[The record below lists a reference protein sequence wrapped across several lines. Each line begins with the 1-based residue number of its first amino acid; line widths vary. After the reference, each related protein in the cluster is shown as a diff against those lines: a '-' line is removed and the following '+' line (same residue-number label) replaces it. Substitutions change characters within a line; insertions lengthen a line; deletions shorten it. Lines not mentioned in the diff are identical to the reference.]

1 MLSFIMKNYLE
12 LSDIFHE
19 KSTEERMVDLAS
31 RFKVYRKK
39 AKLTQLELADRSGVS
54 YGSIKRF
61 ERTGRISL
69 ESLWQLSSAIGC
81 DDQLDR
87 IFSAPPL
94 TADDL
99 RG

>member
-1 MLSFIMKNYLE
+1 MKKYLE

-19 KSTEERMVDLAS
+19 RSMEDRMADLAS

-39 AKLTQLELADRSGVS
+39 AKLTQLELADRSGVP
-54 YGSIKRF
+54 YGTVKLF

-69 ESLWQLSSAIGC
+69 KHLWMLASAVGC
-81 DDQLDR
+81 DGQLDLL
-87 IFSAPPL
+87 FSAPPL

>member
-1 MLSFIMKNYLE
+1 MKPYLE

-19 KSTEERMVDLAS
+19 KSMDERMIDLAS
-31 RFKVYRKK
+31 RLKAYRKK
-39 AKLTQLELADRSGVS
+39 KKLTQLQLADRSGVS

-61 ERTGRISL
+61 ERTGKISL
-69 ESLWQLSSAIGC
+69 ESLWMLTLALEC
-81 DDQLDR
+81 DDQLDQL
-87 IFSAPPL
+87 FTDPML

>member
-1 MLSFIMKNYLE
+1 MKNYLE

-19 KSTEERMVDLAS
+19 KSMEERMVDLAS

-69 ESLWQLSSAIGC
+69 KSLWQLASAIGC